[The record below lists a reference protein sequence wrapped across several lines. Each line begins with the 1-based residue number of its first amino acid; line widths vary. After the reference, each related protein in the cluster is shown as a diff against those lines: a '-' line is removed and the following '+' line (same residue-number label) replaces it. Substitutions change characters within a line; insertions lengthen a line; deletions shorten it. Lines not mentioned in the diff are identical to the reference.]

1 MRTRPTLDALSFFSL
16 QVKILSYFIVCFF
29 VASDHLILLLAC
41 AFFGRLLC
49 AVLDGLGEVPGCF
62 GASRLVCK
70 SEWDYKLIVKFEDA
84 PSLTDFMKNEYT
96 PLWVEQ
102 FKPQAEQLAVDGKIH
117 EQNFVFDDIDE

>member
-1 MRTRPTLDALSFFSL
+1 M
-16 QVKILSYFIVCFF
+16 
-29 VASDHLILLLAC
+29 
-41 AFFGRLLC
+41 LC

-117 EQNFVFDDIDE
+117 EQNFVYDDIDE